1 MTRRRG
7 APPHERACRL
17 GAGCRCARPPPGSP
31 LRSDPAPRGA
41 GGDLDPV
48 SAHRRGAI
56 TGSRPRPATQL
67 ARHDHDENRPGRL
80 HLSKARFWSERWGPP
95 HDSLLQELFNA
106 EDCALTRWVS
116 QFLFLGPVHRAYTPG
131 AKLDEMPV
139 LVGPQ
144 GIGKSALLLNLFP
157 SENAGWVNDGLHLSA
172 DPKVRAEALLGRVV
186 VEASEMAGSTRA
198 DLESLKSFISRQN
211 DGGIRLAFRRN
222 PEDAPRR
229 CIVVGT
235 SNRHDSLP
243 NDPSGNRRFIP
254 VVLHAPSQAVE
265 EYMALHRDLL
275 WSEAIYRHSLSVSP
289 RLPRSLMPQAT
300 EAAESHRNR
309 DTVIEDAL
317 AKLPA
322 DWEGTLAETAQKIGL
337 LSLTDAGV
345 KLPMREQKRLSAAL
359 TGLGWVMRQVKQEGI
374 KSRVWKRDAVPGTA

>member
-95 HDSLLQELFNA
+95 QAH
-106 EDCALTRWVS
+106 
-116 QFLFLGPVHRAYTPG
+116 TPG
-131 AKLDEMPV
+131 AQLAEMPV
-139 LVGPQ
+139 LVGKQ

-157 SENAGWVNDGLHLSA
+157 SEHAAWFSDGLHLAA
-172 DPKVRAEALLGRVV
+172 DPKIRAEALQGRVV
-186 VEASEMAGSTRA
+186 VEVSEMAGSTRA
-198 DLESLKSFISRQN
+198 DLESLKTFVSRQD
-211 DGGIRLAFRRN
+211 DGVLRLAFRHN
-222 PEDAPRR
+222 PEPSPRR
-229 CIVVGT
+229 CCIVGT
-235 SNRHDSLP
+235 TNRLDSLP
-243 NDPSGNRRFIP
+243 NDPSGNRRFVPI
-254 VVLHAPSQAVE
+254 VLHRPSGAIE
-265 EYMALHRDLL
+265 PWLALHRAQL
-275 WSEAIYRHSLSVSP
+275 WAEALYRHAQDISP
-289 RLPRSLMPQAT
+289 RLPRDLMPQAT

-309 DTVIEDAL
+309 DVVIEDAL
-317 AKLPA
+317 DLLPP
-322 DWEGTLAETAQKIGL
+322 DWQGTLAETAQKIGL
-337 LSLTDAGV
+337 VGV
-345 KLPMREQKRLSAAL
+345 NEATRLPQRESRRLSSAL
-359 TGLGWVMRQVKQEGI
+359 TGNGWVMRQRRDAGVMR
-374 KSRVWKRDAVPGTA
+374 RVWQKETA